1 MYSVSKKAH
10 RLLAIQESRNEEQCC
25 KIAKSILFS
34 NSLNLIQ
41 KMKQNKTLAGQDM
54 RVLRE
59 TVKGMK
65 TLHQQ
70 DWRSGFFKVPLRP
83 TLPWWQTSYPAQIT
97 WLTPPSTT
105 SSSVPQ
111 VVAWLSPL
119 IPMHMSNKWLHIPK
133 VWLWFYLQVSV
144 LGKKLLK

>member
-41 KMKQNKTLAGQDM
+41 KMKQNKTLPGQDM

-70 DWRSGFFKVPLRP
+70 D
-83 TLPWWQTSYPAQIT
+83 
-97 WLTPPSTT
+97 
-105 SSSVPQ
+105 
-111 VVAWLSPL
+111 
-119 IPMHMSNKWLHIPK
+119 
-133 VWLWFYLQVSV
+133 
-144 LGKKLLK
+144 